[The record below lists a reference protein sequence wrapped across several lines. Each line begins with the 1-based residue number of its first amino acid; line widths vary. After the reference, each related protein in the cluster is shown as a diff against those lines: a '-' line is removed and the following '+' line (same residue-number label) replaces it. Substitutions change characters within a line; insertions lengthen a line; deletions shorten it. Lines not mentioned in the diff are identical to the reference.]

1 MALAR
6 VTIEVI
12 NSSIFID
19 MAKILSLNEWFMV
32 I

>member
-6 VTIEVI
+6 VTIDVI

-19 MAKILSLNEWFMV
+19 MAKILSL
-32 I
+32 